1 MRKKSK
7 KELIIMCLFIM
18 VNMFLILYGISKKD
32 IHIENIVSTVV
43 QLFLFPILPMILSY
57 SFASDI
63 IHKIKEKVKNKTER
77 IFLYLSTIFAFIS
90 IGVIIYIIFYC
101 SNNVFI
107 SSTQLLNLIVNLM
120 RVAIIGSLIWLIFI
134 IRKTYEKE

>member
-18 VNMFLILYGISKKD
+18 VNMFLILYGISKKN
-32 IHIENIVSTVV
+32 IHIENIASTVV

-57 SFASDI
+57 NFASDI
-63 IHKIKEKVKNKTER
+63 IHKIKEKAKNKTER

-90 IGVIIYIIFYC
+90 IGAIIYIIFYC

-120 RVAIIGSLIWLIFI
+120 RVAIIGFLIWLIFI
-134 IRKTYEKE
+134 IRQTYEKE

>member
-18 VNMFLILYGISKKD
+18 VNMFLILYGISKKN
-32 IHIENIVSTVV
+32 IHIENIASTVV

-63 IHKIKEKVKNKTER
+63 IHKIKEKAKNKTER
-77 IFLYLSTIFAFIS
+77 IFLYLSTIFTFIS
-90 IGVIIYIIFYC
+90 IGMIIYIIFYC

-107 SSTQLLNLIVNLM
+107 SSTPLLNLIVNLM
-120 RVAIIGSLIWLIFI
+120 RVAIIGFPIWLIFI
-134 IRKTYEKE
+134 IRQTYEKE